1 MLLTKFTRG
10 PPELPYCEKKTKKT
24 PNYIPFIYMD
34 IQLKLSILTIMSM
47 CGMVTFIM
55 ASV

>member
-10 PPELPYCEKKTKKT
+10 PPELPYCERKKQLLYSIHLHGHTVKT
-24 PNYIPFIYMD
+24 VYTDDNV
-34 IQLKLSILTIMSM
+34 
-47 CGMVTFIM
+47 VTFIM